1 MVGSK
6 TFISGAANVN
16 IDLFFSGLP
25 RLPEEG
31 QELYS
36 KGFSLQMGGGLP
48 ATLINLGRLGIPV
61 RIQTGLGKDMF
72 SRFARD
78 AFESAGVTPFN
89 LCPQTDAI
97 PLNISVAM
105 LTPGDRTFCSYSDGF
120 PVTDTVLEQ
129 VYADSKGASICAM
142 DLRFPE
148 VYRQLH
154 QEGTLLTLDT
164 GWDDEMSIEK
174 YRPMLEL
181 ADFYTPNQK
190 EALKITGTNT
200 PDTLSATFAIGAFV
214 AAASETILMIWE
226 SVVSSPTRVASQRRK
241 PD

>member
-129 VYADSKGASICAM
+129 VYADSKGAVHLRHGSSIPGS
-142 DLRFPE
+142 LP
-148 VYRQLH
+148 
-154 QEGTLLTLDT
+154 
-164 GWDDEMSIEK
+164 
-174 YRPMLEL
+174 
-181 ADFYTPNQK
+181 
-190 EALKITGTNT
+190 
-200 PDTLSATFAIGAFV
+200 
-214 AAASETILMIWE
+214 AAASGGN
-226 SVVSSPTRVASQRRK
+226 SSDAGYWLGR
-241 PD
+241 

>member
-89 LCPQTDAI
+89 LCP
-97 PLNISVAM
+97 P
-105 LTPGDRTFCSYSDGF
+105 DGCDS
-120 PVTDTVLEQ
+120 PEYLRR
-129 VYADSKGASICAM
+129 YADAG
-142 DLRFPE
+142 RPN
-148 VYRQLH
+148 
-154 QEGTLLTLDT
+154 LLL
-164 GWDDEMSIEK
+164 
-174 YRPMLEL
+174 L
-181 ADFYTPNQK
+181 F
-190 EALKITGTNT
+190 
-200 PDTLSATFAIGAFV
+200 
-214 AAASETILMIWE
+214 
-226 SVVSSPTRVASQRRK
+226 
-241 PD
+241 